1 MVEGDVEVGSGEIQE
16 DEGGGKVVE
25 GERIGE
31 AKGEDEEGGRE
42 VVKGDVSLASNAE
55 SKLAERGREGVKRL

>member
-1 MVEGDVEVGSGEIQE
+1 M
-16 DEGGGKVVE
+16 VE

-42 VVKGDVSLASNAE
+42 VVKGDVSLGF
-55 SKLAERGREGVKRL
+55 ERGE